1 MKKVVSFFLAFVLTL
16 TTVSVVDVNAQELN
30 WNGFIYQIY
39 NDVAANN
46 KYIIIKD
53 YIGTEQS
60 ITFPEKIDGL
70 PVRELSDKFTC
81 TANIIS
87 VKIMDTMLQPEGLA
101 WCETLEKIIVDES
114 SKRYK
119 VIDGILYDRKVQ
131 TLICYPRGK
140 KNREYVVPRTVVAT
154 VGFREMFDAGVV
166 KSITFTGIVPYCG
179 NTRIEKVKIAGKI
192 TEIPDNAFENCK
204 KLQTVEMGK
213 KIRFVGE
220 RAFFN
225 CIALKRVSL
234 SKALKG
240 IMGRAFENTSL
251 TSIRL
256 PYGLQKIRHY
266 AFCKTKIK
274 KVVIPQSVTYVG
286 YDAFPQKTKISKAS
300 YLKKVVNPSRPSQYA
315 YKAYATIKSK
325 LGTKKYRAWEITKIT
340 TPKKNVKLKKGENY
354 IIKTWIY
361 IFRNKKNG
369 DIKSDILKFT
379 SSNSNVAKVTHNG
392 KIKALKKGVAT
403 ITVSMRTSLR
413 KYKMK
418 VRVS

>member
-179 NTRIEKVKIAGKI
+179 NTRIEKVKIAGQI
-192 TEIPDNAFENCK
+192 TEIPDNAFEN
-204 KLQTVEMGK
+204 
-213 KIRFVGE
+213 
-220 RAFFN
+220 
-225 CIALKRVSL
+225 
-234 SKALKG
+234 
-240 IMGRAFENTSL
+240 
-251 TSIRL
+251 
-256 PYGLQKIRHY
+256 
-266 AFCKTKIK
+266 
-274 KVVIPQSVTYVG
+274 
-286 YDAFPQKTKISKAS
+286 
-300 YLKKVVNPSRPSQYA
+300 
-315 YKAYATIKSK
+315 
-325 LGTKKYRAWEITKIT
+325 
-340 TPKKNVKLKKGENY
+340 
-354 IIKTWIY
+354 
-361 IFRNKKNG
+361 
-369 DIKSDILKFT
+369 
-379 SSNSNVAKVTHNG
+379 
-392 KIKALKKGVAT
+392 
-403 ITVSMRTSLR
+403 
-413 KYKMK
+413 
-418 VRVS
+418 